1 MSTFDTPAEATLT
14 GRLRALSFAV
24 ARCRFNL
31 LVLVA
36 GAVLLLTDQGRDL
49 LIAYGEDGKTLRL
62 TAGVFIWAFSIW
74 GWARVLLDVRWADLP
89 NCVSCY
95 NFWRKWLPR
104 LLGVVAFGVVVFS
117 AWQAHQRPLAYWAL
131 GGMIVFLVFVWK
143 RRSWA
148 RRLAQ
153 SAEARKRMLL
163 AAVARLFE
171 ADEIEPW
178 SLPPYTDFRSALQ
191 MPPEGAPLKDALALR
206 WLIFV
211 AMVAGWVLLF
221 VLATAFPV
229 RLGTSAG
236 AMILILLWGA
246 TWLPVGTAL
255 SYFADRWGIP
265 LLTVLALLALV
276 SSFTNDN
283 HEMRH
288 APAAADVS
296 TRPDVGTTL
305 AEWARA
311 NASADG
317 SPTPFVIVATAGG
330 GIRAAYW
337 TGTVL
342 GALHDAIGP
351 ELPQR
356 LFAVSGVSGGSVG
369 ATIYR
374 ALVALPT
381 DQFASACPKRM
392 GECAQRVLG
401 HDFLGP
407 VSAALL
413 YPDLLQRF
421 VPFAVFPDRGA
432 ALEKGFESAF
442 RKETGVDLLE
452 SSLASLAA
460 PHRWPALFLNAT
472 WVGNGRRIVASNL
485 RYGGGPEQKVFERSN
500 DQLARIARDLRLS
513 TAAHN
518 SARFPAVSP
527 PGMWRNRDGEIVGRL
542 QDGGLFENYGAETAL
557 EILALAC
564 QTLHCVPAPDAQGT
578 AVTSKQSVGGASDAA
593 PVYPVVI
600 LISSDP
606 TLPAT
611 LAESPVNPPI
621 KFGYEVRATVRSF
634 GRARS
639 GHGQEAASRLEAWT
653 LENGGKF
660 FHFRMCDA
668 ESPDAQPPLGWA
680 LSTLAKK
687 RIVSYLRGGTEDGVD
702 TPTCYPWN
710 SGSLDALTKLLRDN
724 RRAPGR

>member
-1 MSTFDTPAEATLT
+1 MSTFDTPAESTLT
-14 GRLRALSFAV
+14 GQLRALSFAV

-62 TAGVFIWAFSIW
+62 TAGVFVWAFSIW
-74 GWARVLLDVRWADLP
+74 GWARVLLDVRWAELP
-89 NCVSCY
+89 SCVPCY

-104 LLGVVAFGVVVFS
+104 ILGVVAFGVVVFS
-117 AWQAHQRPLAYWAL
+117 AWQANQMPIAYWSL
-131 GGMIVFLVFVWK
+131 GGMAVFLVFVWK

-148 RRLAQ
+148 RNLARA
-153 SAEARKRMLL
+153 AETRKLASL

-171 ADEIEPW
+171 DEEIEAW
-178 SLPPYTDFRSALQ
+178 SMPPYSDWRSALQ
-191 MPPEGAPLKDALALR
+191 MPPQGAPLRDALELR

-221 VLATAFPV
+221 ILATAFPV
-229 RLGTSAG
+229 WLGTSAG
-236 AMILILLWGA
+236 AMILIFVWGA
-246 TWLPVGTAL
+246 TWLPVGSAL

-265 LLTVLALLALV
+265 LLTVLAVLALA

-288 APAAADVS
+288 APAPVDVS
-296 TRPDVGTTL
+296 KRPDVSTTL
-305 AEWARA
+305 AEWGKANARA
-311 NASADG
+311 DG
-317 SPTPFVIVATAGG
+317 APTPFVIVATAGG

-369 ATIYR
+369 ATMYR

-381 DQFASACPKRM
+381 DQFARACPKRM

-401 HDFLGP
+401 HDLLGP
-407 VSAALL
+407 TSAALL
-413 YPDLLQRF
+413 YPDLVQRF

-432 ALEKGFESAF
+432 ALEKGLESAF
-442 RKETGVDLLE
+442 RKETGTDLLE
-452 SSLASLAA
+452 SSLASLSA
-460 PHRWPALFLNAT
+460 PRPWPALFLNAT

-485 RYGGGPEQKVFERSN
+485 RYGGGPEEKVFERSN
-500 DQLARIARDLRLS
+500 DQLARIGRDLRLS

-527 PGMWRNRDGEIVGRL
+527 PGMWKRDGEIVGRL

-564 QTLHCVPAPDAQGT
+564 QTLRCVPAPDAAATSQPAGSGVT
-578 AVTSKQSVGGASDAA
+578 DAVT
-593 PVYPVVI
+593 VYPVVI

-606 TLPAT
+606 TLPAE

-621 KFGYEVRATVRSF
+621 RFGYEVRATVRSF
-634 GRARS
+634 ERARS
-639 GHGQEAASRLEAWT
+639 GHGQEAAARLKEWT
-653 LENGGKF
+653 LGNGGQF

-668 ESPDAQPPLGWA
+668 ETPDAQPPLGWA
-680 LSTLAKK
+680 LSEAAKK
-687 RIVSYLRGGTEDGVD
+687 TIVSYLRGGPNPAVPR
-702 TPTCYPWN
+702 PTCYPWN
-710 SGSLDALTKLLRDN
+710 AGTLNALTKILRQ
-724 RRAPGR
+724 RR